1 VIFALLAFVCGVQM
15 GKSLT
20 EAPVPAA
27 TVSALR
33 EEKGKAPPFRIV
45 EKGKPSHPVQ
55 ESGDRGPNPA
65 DSLKEKTS
73 EPPKALPTSAVAS
86 PSAVSAEKNPPPPE
100 EEKPRPPKAKYSLQV
115 AALNNATEAQELVTQ
130 LKKKGYEAYEVT
142 GTAAAKGTL
151 HRVRIGQF
159 QTLQEARQF
168 ALAFEKK
175 ENRKPII
182 ASLP

>member
-1 VIFALLAFVCGVQM
+1 M

-20 EAPVPAA
+20 EAPVPGA

-45 EKGKPSHPVQ
+45 EKGKGSQPGQ
-55 ESGDRGPNPA
+55 EKGDRAADPGETVKERAGGSPHPLPKPA
-65 DSLKEKTS
+65 EVS
-73 EPPKALPTSAVAS
+73 ASAV
-86 PSAVSAEKNPPPPE
+86 PSEKNPAPPE

-115 AALNNATEAQELVTQ
+115 AALNNPAEAQDLVNQ
-130 LKKKGYEAYEVT
+130 LKKKGYEAYQVT

-175 ENRKPII
+175 ENRKPMI
-182 ASLP
+182 ASLQ